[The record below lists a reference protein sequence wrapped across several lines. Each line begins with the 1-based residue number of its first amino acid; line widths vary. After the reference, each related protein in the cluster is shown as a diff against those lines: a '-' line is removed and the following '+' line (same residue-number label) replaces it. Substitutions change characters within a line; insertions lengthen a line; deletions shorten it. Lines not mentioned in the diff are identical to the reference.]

1 MRVDIRDR
9 EALLGVSPGAL
20 SAYARASGW
29 IKAESYGDH
38 SDVYASDELPEIIL
52 PRHQRLADY
61 ASVVWQLIEVFAKT
75 AGMDEL
81 ALYRD
86 LVTAD
91 RDVVRVRAPG
101 GEAGSVNVS
110 DGVTLMHGARDMLLS
125 AACSLSNPQP
135 LYRAGANKEASEYLR
150 HVRMGQTE
158 QGSFVITLLSP
169 VVPPRMQLEF
179 ISGYMLDDDP
189 IERRITRRLVHALT
203 VVRKATEITIAGG
216 ADAFFRAIEHGVSA
230 NLCEALVSVM
240 EPFREIDVT
249 VTWAR
254 TRPAPHA
261 RDVVRFAASDAPI
274 LREAARSF
282 RSREPQP
289 DRELVGFVRTLKR
302 GEAERDGTVTL
313 LTSIDGRNQSV
324 TTVLKQAD
332 YERAVSA
339 HKERASVVVKGDLER
354 VGQRWRLLNPM
365 IMDVIR
371 NVDTSAESGVRQRGR
386 DT

>member
-1 MRVDIRDR
+1 VDPGDPAVRSHVLKHELI
-9 EALLGVSPGAL
+9 LL
-20 SAYARASGW
+20 
-29 IKAESYGDH
+29 
-38 SDVYASDELPEIIL
+38 
-52 PRHQRLADY
+52 QRLESPLAHILLLETESTIGGGRQLIRCSS
-61 ASVVWQLIEVFAKT
+61 ASAPGLDQPVLDQTRNGAARPPRSCASETSPDVWRLIEVFAKAAET
-75 AGMDEL
+75 
-81 ALYRD
+81 
-86 LVTAD
+86 
-91 RDVVRVRAPG
+91 DVMRVRAPD

-125 AACSLSNPQP
+125 AACSLWNPQP
-135 LYRAGANKEASEYLR
+135 LYRAGANKEAREYLKQ
-150 HVRMGQTE
+150 VRIGQTE

-169 VVPPRMQLEF
+169 VVPPRMQLAIGSE
-179 ISGYMLDDDP
+179 LAQDDDP
-189 IERRITRRLVHALT
+189 IERRITRRLVGALT
-203 VVRKATEITIAGG
+203 AVREATEIAIAGG
-216 ADAFFRAIEHGVSA
+216 ADAFFKAIERGVSA

-254 TRPAPHA
+254 TCPAPRA

-289 DRELVGFVRTLKR
+289 DRELVGFVRMLKR

-313 LTSIDGRNQSV
+313 LTSMDGKNQSV
-324 TTVLKQAD
+324 ATVLKQAD

-339 HKERASVVVKGDLER
+339 HKEQASVVVKGDLER
-354 VGQRWRLLNPM
+354 VGQRWSLLNPM

-371 NVDTSAESGVRQRGR
+371 NVDASIKSES
-386 DT
+386 

>member
-9 EALLGVSPGAL
+9 EALLAVSPGAL

-38 SDVYASDELPEIIL
+38 SDVYASAESPEIIL
-52 PRHQRLADY
+52 PRHERLADY
-61 ASVVWQLIEVFAKT
+61 ASVVWRLIEVFAKAAET
-75 AGMDEL
+75 DEL
-81 ALYRD
+81 VLYRD

-91 RDVVRVRAPG
+91 RDVVRVRAPD

-125 AACSLSNPQP
+125 AACSLWNPQP
-135 LYRAGANKEASEYLR
+135 LYRAGANKEAREYLKQ
-150 HVRMGQTE
+150 VRMGQTE

-169 VVPPRMQLEF
+169 VVPPRMQFAMGSEW
-179 ISGYMLDDDP
+179 GQDDDP
-189 IERRITRRLVHALT
+189 IERRITRRLVGALT
-203 VVRKATEITIAGG
+203 AVREATETAIAGG
-216 ADAFFRAIEHGVSA
+216 ADAFFKAIERGVSA
-230 NLCEALVSVM
+230 NLCEALVSLM

-254 TRPAPHA
+254 TCPAPRA
-261 RDVVRFAASDAPI
+261 RDIVRFAASDAPI

-289 DRELVGFVRTLKR
+289 DRELVGFVRMLKR

-313 LTSIDGRNQSV
+313 LTSIDGKNQSV

-354 VGQRWRLLNPM
+354 VGQRWSLLNPM

-371 NVDTSAESGVRQRGR
+371 NVEPERLSRMP
-386 DT
+386 

>member
-38 SDVYASDELPEIIL
+38 SDVYASAEFSEIIL

-61 ASVVWQLIEVFAKT
+61 ASVVWQLIEVFAKAAET
-75 AGMDEL
+75 DEL
-81 ALYRD
+81 VLYRD

-91 RDVVRVRAPG
+91 RDVVRVRAPD

-125 AACSLSNPQP
+125 AACSLWNPQP
-135 LYRAGANKEASEYLR
+135 LYRAGANKEASEYLKR
-150 HVRMGQTE
+150 VRMGQTE

-169 VVPPRMQLEF
+169 VVPPRMQ
-179 ISGYMLDDDP
+179 SGNSSKVAQDDDP
-189 IERRITRRLVHALT
+189 IERRITRQLVGALT
-203 VVRKATEITIAGG
+203 AVREATEKTIAGG
-216 ADAFFRAIEHGVSA
+216 ADAFFKAIERGVSA

-254 TRPAPHA
+254 TCPAPRA

-289 DRELVGFVRTLKR
+289 DRELVGFLRMLKR

-313 LTSIDGRNQSV
+313 LTSIDGKNQSV

-339 HKERASVVVKGDLER
+339 HKERASVVVRGDLER
-354 VGQRWRLLNPM
+354 FGQRWSLLNPM

-371 NVDTSAESGVRQRGR
+371 NVDASIKRGS
-386 DT
+386 

>member
-38 SDVYASDELPEIIL
+38 SDVYASAEFPEIIL

-61 ASVVWQLIEVFAKT
+61 ASVVWQLIEVFAKAAET
-75 AGMDEL
+75 DEL
-81 ALYRD
+81 VLYRD

-91 RDVVRVRAPG
+91 RDVVRVRAPD

-125 AACSLSNPQP
+125 AACSLWNPQP
-135 LYRAGANKEASEYLR
+135 LYRAGANKEASEYLKR
-150 HVRMGQTE
+150 VRMGQTE

-169 VVPPRMQLEF
+169 VVPPRMQ
-179 ISGYMLDDDP
+179 SGNSSKVAQDDDP
-189 IERRITRRLVHALT
+189 IERRITRQLVDALT
-203 VVRKATEITIAGG
+203 AVREATEKTIAGG
-216 ADAFFRAIEHGVSA
+216 ADAFFKAIERGVSA

-254 TRPAPHA
+254 TCPAPRA

-289 DRELVGFVRTLKR
+289 DRELVGFLRMLKR

-313 LTSIDGRNQSV
+313 LTSIDGKNQSV

-339 HKERASVVVKGDLER
+339 HKERASVVVRGDLER
-354 VGQRWRLLNPM
+354 FGQRWSLLNPM

-371 NVDTSAESGVRQRGR
+371 NVDASIKRGS
-386 DT
+386 

>member
-1 MRVDIRDR
+1 MRADIRDR
-9 EALLGVSPGAL
+9 EALLAVSPGAL

-38 SDVYASDELPEIIL
+38 SDVYASAESPEIIL

-61 ASVVWQLIEVFAKT
+61 ASVVWRLIEVFAKAAET
-75 AGMDEL
+75 DEL
-81 ALYRD
+81 VLYRD

-91 RDVVRVRAPG
+91 RDVMRVRAPD

-125 AACSLSNPQP
+125 AACSLWNPQP
-135 LYRAGANKEASEYLR
+135 LYRAGANKEASEYLKR
-150 HVRMGQTE
+150 VRMGQTE

-169 VVPPRMQLEF
+169 VVPPRMQLGTGSE
-179 ISGYMLDDDP
+179 LVQDDDP
-189 IERRITRRLVHALT
+189 IERRITSRLVGALT
-203 VVRKATEITIAGG
+203 AVREATEIAIAGG
-216 ADAFFRAIEHGVSA
+216 ADAFFKAIERGVSA

-254 TRPAPHA
+254 TCPAPRT
-261 RDVVRFAASDAPI
+261 RDIVRFAASDAPI

-289 DRELVGFVRTLKR
+289 DRELVGFVRMLKR

-313 LTSIDGRNQSV
+313 LTSIDGKNQSV

-354 VGQRWRLLNPM
+354 VGQRWSLLNPM

-371 NVDTSAESGVRQRGR
+371 NVDASINSES
-386 DT
+386 

>member
-1 MRVDIRDR
+1 MRVDIRDK

-38 SDVYASDELPEIIL
+38 SDVYASAELPEIIL

-61 ASVVWQLIEVFAKT
+61 ASVVWQLIEVFAKAAET
-75 AGMDEL
+75 DEL
-81 ALYRD
+81 SLYRD

-91 RDVVRVRAPG
+91 RDVLRVRAPDS
-101 GEAGSVNVS
+101 ETGSVNVS

-135 LYRAGANKEASEYLR
+135 LYRAGANKEAREYLR
-150 HVRMGQTE
+150 QVRMGQTE

-169 VVPPRMQLEF
+169 VVPPRMQLKLM
-179 ISGYMLDDDP
+179 SDWTQDDDP
-189 IERRITRRLVHALT
+189 IERRITRRLVGALT
-203 VVRKATEITIAGG
+203 AIREATEITIAGDT
-216 ADAFFRAIEHGVSA
+216 DAFFGAIEHGVSA
-230 NLCEALVSVM
+230 NLCEALVSVI

-254 TRPAPHA
+254 TCPAPQV

-282 RSREPQP
+282 RSREPQL
-289 DRELVGFVRTLKR
+289 DRVLVGFVRMLRR

-313 LTSIDGRNQSV
+313 LTSIGGRNQSV

-332 YERAVSA
+332 YERAVLA

-354 VGQRWRLLNPM
+354 VGQHWNLLNPVILDM
-365 IMDVIR
+365 IW
-371 NVDTSAESGVRQRGR
+371 NVYTSGDSES
-386 DT
+386 

>member
-29 IKAESYGDH
+29 IKAERYGDH
-38 SDVYASDELPEIIL
+38 SDVYAAAELPEIIL

-61 ASVVWQLIEVFAKT
+61 ASVVWQLIEVFAKAAET
-75 AGMDEL
+75 DEL
-81 ALYRD
+81 VLYRD

-91 RDVVRVRAPG
+91 RDVLRVRAPD

-125 AACSLSNPQP
+125 AACSLSSPQP
-135 LYRAGANKEASEYLR
+135 LYRAGANKEASEYLKQ
-150 HVRMGQTE
+150 VRMGQTE

-169 VVPPRMQLEF
+169 VVPPRMQLGL
-179 ISGYMLDDDP
+179 SSDWAQDDDP
-189 IERRITRRLVHALT
+189 IERRITRRLVGALT
-203 VVRKATEITIAGG
+203 AVREATEITIAGD

-254 TRPAPHA
+254 TRPAPQA
-261 RDVVRFAASDAPI
+261 RDIVRFAASDAPI

-289 DRELVGFVRTLKR
+289 DQTLVGFVRMLKR
-302 GEAERDGTVTL
+302 SKEERDGTVTL

-339 HKERASVVVKGDLER
+339 HGERASVVVKGDLEG
-354 VGQRWRLLNPM
+354 VGQRWSLLNPM
-365 IMDVIR
+365 IVDVIR
-371 NVDTSAESGVRQRGR
+371 NVDASGDSES
-386 DT
+386 

>member
-1 MRVDIRDR
+1 MRADIRDR
-9 EALLGVSPGAL
+9 EALLAVSPGAL

-38 SDVYASDELPEIIL
+38 SDVYASAEFPEIIL

-61 ASVVWQLIEVFAKT
+61 ASVVWRLIEVFAKAAET
-75 AGMDEL
+75 DEL
-81 ALYRD
+81 VLYRD

-91 RDVVRVRAPG
+91 RDVMRVRAPD

-125 AACSLSNPQP
+125 AACSLWNPQP
-135 LYRAGANKEASEYLR
+135 LYRAGANKEAREYLKQ
-150 HVRMGQTE
+150 VRMGQTE

-169 VVPPRMQLEF
+169 VVPPRMQLAIGSE
-179 ISGYMLDDDP
+179 LAQEDDP
-189 IERRITRRLVHALT
+189 IERRITRRLVGALT
-203 VVRKATEITIAGG
+203 AVREATEIAIAGG
-216 ADAFFRAIEHGVSA
+216 ADAFFKAIERGVSA

-254 TRPAPHA
+254 TCPAPRA
-261 RDVVRFAASDAPI
+261 RDVVRFAASDALI

-289 DRELVGFVRTLKR
+289 DRELVGFVRMLKR
-302 GEAERDGTVTL
+302 GETERDGTVTL
-313 LTSIDGRNQSV
+313 LTSIDGKNQSV

-354 VGQRWRLLNPM
+354 VGQRWSLLNPM

-371 NVDTSAESGVRQRGR
+371 NVDASIKSES
-386 DT
+386 